1 MSNDCYLKP
10 GGVIVK
16 LIVTDKSVVTDNNI
30 LPVEGHIHTTL
41 ALAIV

>member
-1 MSNDCYLKP
+1 MTIDCYLKP

-16 LIVTDKSVVTDNNI
+16 SVVIDKSVVTDNNI